1 MIHQSIVGTY
11 NFSHRVEKYN
21 KYFPGFSY
29 FGIYAMGLDANEEK
43 REITCNC
50 TIKTCDNW
58 FIANTKI
65 FILTTH

>member
-1 MIHQSIVGTY
+1 MQLLTSC
-11 NFSHRVEKYN
+11 RVQYN

-43 REITCNC
+43 REITCSC
-50 TIKTCDNW
+50 MVKTCDNW